1 MSLQRKLKNAL
12 DETRLLILGAQVL
25 FGFQFNGM
33 FQEAF
38 ADLDLS
44 LRLTACAGLVLIMI
58 AIGLLIAPS
67 MQHRIVERGEDS
79 DRILSA
85 TTTLAAL
92 ALFPLAM
99 ALGLDVFMA
108 IERTFGLGAG
118 MGLGAS
124 FFILA
129 ITFWYVLEFAIR
141 ENKPMRERHDGTGT
155 PLSSKVE
162 QMLTEARV
170 IIPGAQ
176 ALLGFQLTVTL
187 TRAFEQ
193 IPFESKL
200 AHAAAL
206 CCIALSVIL
215 LMAPAALHRISF
227 GGEDSAD
234 FLKIG
239 SVFIVAA
246 PLPLALGIA
255 LDTYVAIA
263 RALESNLAA
272 ASIAGTTVIVLTLL
286 WYAYP
291 VWRRINPGTS
301 QSPPSEAFN
310 SMQQSLTGD
319 LALAAVRVLDV
330 AKKRNLTIVTAES
343 CTAGML
349 STILSEAPGASEHL
363 HGGFVTYTKENKTK
377 ILGVSEH
384 LLTEKSAVCPDVAM
398 AMAEGAL
405 KRSPADLAVAVTGVA
420 GPEPDEDGNPVG
432 RTCIAVARRGHETFH
447 LERNY
452 GDIGRDAVRRRAVA
466 DALSELISIADKN

>member
-1 MSLQRKLKNAL
+1 MSLQRKLKIAL

-38 ADLDLS
+38 ADLHLH
-44 LRLTACAGLVLIMI
+44 LRLIACTGLVLIMI

-108 IERTFGLGAG
+108 IERTFGVGAG
-118 MGLGAS
+118 MGVGAS

-129 ITFWYVLEFAIR
+129 ITFWYVLEIMIR
-141 ENKPMRERHDGTGT
+141 ENKPMRERHAGKGT
-155 PLSSKVE
+155 PLSAKVE

-176 ALLGFQLTVTL
+176 ALLAFQLTVPL

-193 IPFESKL
+193 LPFESKL

-234 FLKIG
+234 FIRIG
-239 SVFIVAA
+239 SIFVITA
-246 PLPLALGIA
+246 PLPLALGIT
-255 LDTYVAIA
+255 LDTYVATA

-301 QSPPSEAFN
+301 QSPLSEVFN
-310 SMQQSLTGD
+310 IMQQPVTDD
-319 LALAAVRVLDV
+319 LASAAVRVLDV

-343 CTAGML
+343 CTAGTL
-349 STILSEAPGASEHL
+349 STILSEAPGAAEHL

-377 ILGVSEH
+377 SVGISEH
-384 LLTEKSAVCPDVAM
+384 LLTGKGAVCPEVAI
-398 AMAEGAL
+398 AM
-405 KRSPADLAVAVTGVA
+405 
-420 GPEPDEDGNPVG
+420 
-432 RTCIAVARRGHETFH
+432 
-447 LERNY
+447 
-452 GDIGRDAVRRRAVA
+452 
-466 DALSELISIADKN
+466 

>member
-38 ADLDLS
+38 ADLHVA
-44 LRLTACAGLVLIMI
+44 LRLITCAGLVLIMV

-67 MQHRIVERGEDS
+67 MQHRIVECGEDS
-79 DRILSA
+79 NRILSA

-92 ALFPLAM
+92 ALFPLAT

-108 IERTFGLGAG
+108 IERTFGAGAG
-118 MGLGAS
+118 VGAGVS

-129 ITFWYVLEFAIR
+129 IIFWYVLEFAIR
-141 ENKPMRERHDGTGT
+141 ENKPMRERHDGKRT
-155 PLSSKVE
+155 PLSAKVE
-162 QMLTEARV
+162 QMLIEARV

-193 IPFESKL
+193 LPYESKL

-234 FLKIG
+234 FLRIG
-239 SVFIVAA
+239 SVFVIAA

-255 LDTYVAIA
+255 LDTYVATA
-263 RALESNLAA
+263 RALESNIAA
-272 ASIAGTTVIVLTLL
+272 ASIAGMTVIVLMFL

-291 VWRRINPGTS
+291 VWRRVQPGT
-301 QSPPSEAFN
+301 
-310 SMQQSLTGD
+310 
-319 LALAAVRVLDV
+319 
-330 AKKRNLTIVTAES
+330 
-343 CTAGML
+343 
-349 STILSEAPGASEHL
+349 
-363 HGGFVTYTKENKTK
+363 
-377 ILGVSEH
+377 
-384 LLTEKSAVCPDVAM
+384 
-398 AMAEGAL
+398 
-405 KRSPADLAVAVTGVA
+405 
-420 GPEPDEDGNPVG
+420 
-432 RTCIAVARRGHETFH
+432 
-447 LERNY
+447 
-452 GDIGRDAVRRRAVA
+452 
-466 DALSELISIADKN
+466 

>member
-38 ADLDLS
+38 ADLHVA
-44 LRLTACAGLVLIMI
+44 LRLIACAGLVLIMV

-67 MQHRIVERGEDS
+67 MQHRIVECGEDS
-79 DRILSA
+79 NRILSA

-108 IERTFGLGAG
+108 IERTFGVGAG
-118 MGLGAS
+118 VGVGAS

-129 ITFWYVLEFAIR
+129 ITFWYVLEFVIR
-141 ENKPMRERHDGTGT
+141 ENKPMRERHDGKGT
-155 PLSSKVE
+155 PLSAVE
-162 QMLTEARV
+162 QMLIEARV

-193 IPFESKL
+193 LPYESKL

-239 SVFIVAA
+239 SVFVIAA

-263 RALESNLAA
+263 RALDSNVAA
-272 ASIAGTTVIVLTLL
+272 ASIAGMTVIVLMLL

-291 VWRRINPGTS
+291 VWGRVNPG
-301 QSPPSEAFN
+301 P
-310 SMQQSLTGD
+310 
-319 LALAAVRVLDV
+319 
-330 AKKRNLTIVTAES
+330 
-343 CTAGML
+343 
-349 STILSEAPGASEHL
+349 
-363 HGGFVTYTKENKTK
+363 
-377 ILGVSEH
+377 
-384 LLTEKSAVCPDVAM
+384 
-398 AMAEGAL
+398 
-405 KRSPADLAVAVTGVA
+405 
-420 GPEPDEDGNPVG
+420 
-432 RTCIAVARRGHETFH
+432 
-447 LERNY
+447 
-452 GDIGRDAVRRRAVA
+452 
-466 DALSELISIADKN
+466 

>member
-1 MSLQRKLKNAL
+1 MSLQRKLKIAL

-38 ADLDLS
+38 DDLNLP
-44 LRLTACAGLVLIMI
+44 LRLIACAGLVLIMI

-99 ALGLDVFMA
+99 TLGLDIFMA
-108 IERTFGLGAG
+108 IERTFGVGAG
-118 MGLGAS
+118 VGLGAS

-155 PLSSKVE
+155 PLSAKVE

-227 GGEDSAD
+227 AGEDSAD
-234 FLKIG
+234 FLKVG

-263 RALESNLAA
+263 QALESNLAA
-272 ASIAGTTVIVLTLL
+272 TSVAGTTAIVLTLL

-301 QSPPSEAFN
+301 QPTSEAFN
-310 SMQQSLTGD
+310 SMQQSLAGD
-319 LALAAVRVLDV
+319 LALAAVRVLGL

-349 STILSEAPGASEHL
+349 STLLSEAPGASEHL

-377 ILGVSEH
+377 VLGVSEH
-384 LLTEKSAVCPDVAM
+384 LLTEKSAVCTEVTI

-405 KRSPADLAVAVTGVA
+405 RRSPADLAVAVTGVA

-432 RTCIAVARRGHETFH
+432 RACIAVARRGYEPSY
-447 LERNY
+447 LARNY

-466 DALSELISIADKN
+466 DALSELIRMADKD

>member
-1 MSLQRKLKNAL
+1 M
-12 DETRLLILGAQVL
+12 RLMTFPVSSAGGSASIFSPA
-25 FGFQFNGM
+25 
-33 FQEAF
+33 AF
-38 ADLDLS
+38 RFTSFRSA
-44 LRLTACAGLVLIMI
+44 
-58 AIGLLIAPS
+58 
-67 MQHRIVERGEDS
+67 
-79 DRILSA
+79 LSA

-99 ALGLDVFMA
+99 ALGLDIFMA
-108 IERTFGLGAG
+108 IERTFGVGAG
-118 MGLGAS
+118 VAVGAS

-129 ITFWYVLEFAIR
+129 ISFWYVLEIVIR
-141 ENKPMRERHDGTGT
+141 ENKPMWERHDGKGT
-155 PLSSKVE
+155 PLSAKVE

-176 ALLGFQLTVTL
+176 ALLGLQLTVTL

-193 IPFESKL
+193 LPFESKL
-200 AHAAAL
+200 AHATAL

-239 SVFIVAA
+239 SVFIIAA

-255 LDTYVAIA
+255 LDTFVATA

-272 ASIAGTTVIVLTLL
+272 ASIAGTGDETVIVLTLL

-291 VWRRINPGTS
+291 VWRRVNPSAS
-301 QSPPSEAFN
+301 QSLPSEASN
-310 SMQQSLTGD
+310 IMQQLITDD
-319 LALAAVRVLDV
+319 LGSAAVRVLDI

-349 STILSEAPGASEHL
+349 STLLSEVPGASEYL

-377 ILGVSEH
+377 SLGVSEH
-384 LLTEKSAVCPDVAM
+384 PVIGKGAVCAEVAI
-398 AMAEGAL
+398 AKAEGAL

-420 GPEPDEDGNPVG
+420 AGPG
-432 RTCIAVARRGHETFH
+432 RGGWQSRWTR
-447 LERNY
+447 LY
-452 GDIGRDAVRRRAVA
+452 RRRPAGA
-466 DALSELISIADKN
+466 RALLSRKELWRYRPGCRAAACGCRCSFRAHSHGG